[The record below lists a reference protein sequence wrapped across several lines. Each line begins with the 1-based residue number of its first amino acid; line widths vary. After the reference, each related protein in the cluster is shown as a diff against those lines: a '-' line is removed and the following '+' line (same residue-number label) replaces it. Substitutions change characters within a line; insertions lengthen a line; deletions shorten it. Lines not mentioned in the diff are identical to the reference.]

1 MKEEAR
7 IEVPVGVYL
16 PDGTFE
22 GERVEFVGRE
32 VRVYDGGLYTDTGD
46 PGDVVGFIFRLYESP
61 DGYRVH
67 ELLWS
72 PVAGRSTEA
81 SLYPGEGEEGTY
93 GSYTEQEAR
102 EEWGEYFLD
111 YLESR

>member
-1 MKEEAR
+1 MEEAR
-7 IEVPVGVYL
+7 IEVPVGVYS

-22 GERVEFVGRE
+22 GEKIEFDGRE

-46 PGDVVGFIFRLYESP
+46 PGDVVGFILRLYECP

-81 SLYPGEGEEGTY
+81 SLYPGEGEGGAYESY
-93 GSYTEQEAR
+93 GKQEAS

-111 YLESR
+111 YFESQ